1 MKQKDMDKKSTSFSS
16 PAFQKRLEK
25 IDSAIIEEDWFSG
38 FALAVTY
45 FEHYGY
51 WAIRFYCLR
60 EKIELTN
67 KADASLKKLG
77 AVQLALFLRV
87 LKLINNQTYSNMK
100 KVVEERNKIVHPGRD
115 SILYPDKKE
124 KDEATMLLK
133 QAKDCLLQIRITAPA
148 TQRTKDKKVEK

>member
-1 MKQKDMDKKSTSFSS
+1 MDQKSTSFSS
-16 PAFQKRLEK
+16 PLFKERLEK

-67 KADASLKKLG
+67 KADESLKMLG

-87 LKLINNQTYSNMK
+87 LKLIDNETYSRMK
-100 KVVEERNKIVHPGRD
+100 KIVEERNKIVHPGRD

-124 KDEATMLLK
+124 KDEATMLLE
-133 QAKDCLLQIRITAPA
+133 QAKDCLLQIRITALA
-148 TQRTKDKKVEK
+148 TESTKDKEVEK